1 MRPIIGLTL
10 NYRDAE
16 RTSRCIVSLLSDGAA
31 AVLVWD
37 NSEDDGTSA
46 ENLRQRWQAE
56 PRVVIAGEGRNLGFA
71 AGVNRSIEL
80 VLQRWPQSWIM
91 LLNNDAIVQSGT
103 LETLR
108 RALEDRT
115 QAVIAYPS
123 VNHNGRIIGT
133 MYYHSYFA
141 LLSCDKRWPGS
152 FPYPSGSA
160 LLVAPERGNLPLF
173 DEDFFM
179 YGEDVM
185 LGWCLGQER
194 MVHVPQILISH
205 EGSATSKNGSPFYE
219 LQTATSHWLLA
230 KNLAS
235 NPFERFLYFS
245 GRLVGL
251 GGRALIRAWRNRSF
265 SPISAFL
272 QGLQTALFKRRQ

>member
-16 RTSRCIVSLLSDGAA
+16 RTSRCIVSLLADGAA

-37 NSEDDGTSA
+37 NSEDNDTYA

-56 PRVVIAGEGRNLGFA
+56 PRVVIAGEGCNLGFA
-71 AGVNRSIEL
+71 AGVNRGIEL

-103 LETLR
+103 LEALR
-108 RALEDRT
+108 RALEDRP

-123 VNHNGRIIGT
+123 VSHNRRIIGT
-133 MYYHSYFA
+133 MYYHRYFA
-141 LLSCDKRWPGS
+141 LLSFDKRWPGS

-160 LLVAPERGNLPLF
+160 LLVAPERDNLPLF

-185 LGWCLGQER
+185 LGWRLSQER

-219 LQTATSHWLLA
+219 LQTVTSHWLLA
-230 KNLAS
+230 KKLAT
-235 NPFERFLYFS
+235 NPFETLFYFS

-265 SPISAFL
+265 SPILAFL
-272 QGLQTALFKRRQ
+272 QGLQTALFKRLQ